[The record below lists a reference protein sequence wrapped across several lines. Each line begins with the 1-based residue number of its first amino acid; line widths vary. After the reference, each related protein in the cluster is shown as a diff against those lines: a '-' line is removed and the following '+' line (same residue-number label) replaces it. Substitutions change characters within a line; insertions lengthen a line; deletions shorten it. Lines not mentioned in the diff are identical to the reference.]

1 MLGFL
6 KQNRTK
12 LDLENVKVEAK
23 LYFQEAELNS
33 KVFFRVIPQRSRYR
47 FKEHEFIEVY
57 VNDIFITRGREH
69 ALKIYNTICTDI
81 TEIKIKPKPY
91 ILVKHENEI
100 IYTIKMLTSGEFVL
114 FMGNSKTLFFV
125 TNSLETIRKTIPTTD
140 YDYQYLINGKE
151 SYTNLNNAL
160 ELFSEN

>member
-1 MLGFL
+1 MRTMLGFL

-81 TEIKIKPKPY
+81 TEIKI
-91 ILVKHENEI
+91 ICF
-100 IYTIKMLTSGEFVL
+100 IY
-114 FMGNSKTLFFV
+114 
-125 TNSLETIRKTIPTTD
+125 
-140 YDYQYLINGKE
+140 GKLK
-151 SYTNLNNAL
+151 NFIFCNK
-160 ELFSEN
+160 